1 MADDGSMK
9 NDKRQE
15 SLAAIN
21 TSSEV
26 RLILISFKAGS
37 TGEYASYT
45 YVEALLILRTEPDLL
60 QQCHFDGSVVEPC
73 VSRCIGGR

>member
-1 MADDGSMK
+1 MK

-15 SLAAIN
+15 SLATIN

-37 TGEYASYT
+37 TGEYGRYT
-45 YVEALLILRTEPDLL
+45 WRPY
-60 QQCHFDGSVVEPC
+60 
-73 VSRCIGGR
+73 